1 MSIEQEEA
9 VRREGMRIAVEG
21 IKEMFGTKKAPALKP
36 ATRKVLTRGCL
47 ELPDGSFRSPN
58 RFTEQHTV
66 QALQI
71 VRRDI
76 KRAIH
81 GLGPLIGEH
90 LLLEIVAEV
99 ISEDFDPDG
108 YQTDMSDPDYPEI
121 PNFD

>member
-1 MSIEQEEA
+1 MTIEQEEA
-9 VRREGMRIAVEG
+9 VRREAHRIAVEG
-21 IKEMFGTKKAPALKP
+21 IKEMFRTKKAGTPKP
-36 ATRKVLTRGCL
+36 ASRKVLTRGCL

-58 RFTEQHTV
+58 RFTEEHTV

-81 GLGPLIGEH
+81 GLGPLFGEH
-90 LLLEIVAEV
+90 LLLEIAAEV
-99 ISEDFDPDG
+99 IREDFNPDG
-108 YQTDMSDPDYPEI
+108 FQTDMSDPDYPEI